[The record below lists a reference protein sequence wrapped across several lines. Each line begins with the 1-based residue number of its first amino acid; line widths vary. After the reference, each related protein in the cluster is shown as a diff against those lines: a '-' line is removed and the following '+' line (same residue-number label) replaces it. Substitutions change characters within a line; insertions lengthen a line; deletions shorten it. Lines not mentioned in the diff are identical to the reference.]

1 MQNSRLSS
9 LVSSLAL
16 AAGILCATP
25 ASAGI
30 VTIDFGSLP
39 TTGTVQTGSP
49 FGTDNSYT
57 EDGITVTKLSGSGC
71 GRPNRSTNGI
81 NAAVGIT
88 CDNREPQV
96 FVGSF
101 KITGGTDLLTL
112 NSLDLFA
119 NNGSISYQFQGFL
132 NGISLWDTGLTTLT
146 ATRSFTPT
154 SGFNPAAVDTIFMT
168 FDPRGAISAN
178 FDNINLTTTPNTSTV
193 PEPSSLALAGL
204 ALAGLAVARKRKTA

>member
-1 MQNSRLSS
+1 MQNSRLQS

-16 AAGILCATP
+16 AAGFLCATP

-39 TTGTVQTGSP
+39 TTGSIQTGSP

-71 GRPNRSTNGI
+71 GRQTRTANGFI
-81 NAAVGIT
+81 AVVGLP
-88 CDNREPQV
+88 CDSREPQV
-96 FVGSF
+96 LVGNF
-101 KITGGTDLLTL
+101 KITGGADLLTL

-119 NNGSISYQFQGFL
+119 NNGSINYQFQGFL

-146 ATRSFTPT
+146 ATSSFTTT
-154 SGFNPAAVDTIFMT
+154 SGFNPTAVDTIFMT
-168 FDPRGAISAN
+168 FDASRAASAY

-193 PEPSSLALAGL
+193 PEPSALALAGL